1 MYIFVSLIPWQDM
14 SKTATLL
21 KFTIS
26 KQNNDQF
33 CKNPLK
39 EVFLSCFK
47 KVSDNHLQYT
57 LFAEYSA
64 KYSKPEKHCF

>member
-1 MYIFVSLIPWQDM
+1 MYVFVSLIPWQDM
-14 SKTATLL
+14 SKAATLL

-26 KQNNDQF
+26 KQNSDQF
-33 CKNPLK
+33 CKNSLK
-39 EVFLSCFK
+39 EVFLSRFK

-57 LFAEYSA
+57 LFAEYFA